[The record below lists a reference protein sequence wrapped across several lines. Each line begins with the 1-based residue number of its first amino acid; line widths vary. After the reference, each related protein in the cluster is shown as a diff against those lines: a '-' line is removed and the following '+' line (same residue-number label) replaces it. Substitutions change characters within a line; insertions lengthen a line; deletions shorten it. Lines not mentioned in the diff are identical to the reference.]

1 MDDEEKESTAFVSR
15 KAKEA
20 ISDVLQEWGQLALEA
35 MRSDN
40 VLDRI
45 PAVKTVAAF
54 AKAAIGIKDR
64 IFTRK
69 LEKFLTGLSDVA
81 PDERREM
88 VRRLEADPAYGRK
101 IGEHIIEL
109 LDRIESHRKPSMLGA
124 AFAAFAARQIDE
136 TMLHRLSAAID
147 RLPTIEID
155 TVRKFANSTLPQE
168 RQRIDP
174 LSLQGLANA
183 GLLTPGSAFGGTA
196 YDLNRI
202 GETFVTLD
210 LDVKSKE
217 PD

>member
-1 MDDEEKESTAFVSR
+1 MDDEKESSALVPR

-40 VLDRI
+40 VLGHI
-45 PAVKTVAAF
+45 PAVKTVAGF
-54 AKAAIGIKDR
+54 AKAAIGIKDQ

-124 AFAAFAARQIDE
+124 VFAAFAAREFDE
-136 TMLHRLSAAID
+136 TMLRDPLADHLSIASAEALAASIPNGPMPTVPTDERNTSAAPPASFY
-147 RLPTIEID
+147 RATQPPKPHEF
-155 TVRKFANSTLPQE
+155 TVYVAAAMQNW
-168 RQRIDP
+168 
-174 LSLQGLANA
+174 
-183 GLLTPGSAFGGTA
+183 
-196 YDLNRI
+196 
-202 GETFVTLD
+202 
-210 LDVKSKE
+210 
-217 PD
+217 